1 MLCTTT
7 REGMECNF
15 MSAKGCKFVA
25 GTCHPIVEACHGCD
39 RTVSVGD
46 QAYCKS
52 YPDPASKWRTGNC
65 NFATHIKVETK
76 ESAKINPLKASKR
89 ASGKKK

>member
-1 MLCTTT
+1 MLCITT

-15 MSAKGCKFVA
+15 MSPKGCRFTA
-25 GTCHPIVEACHGCD
+25 GTCHPIVEACQGCD
-39 RTVSVGD
+39 RTVTAGE

-52 YPDPASKWRTGNC
+52 YPDPASKWRNGPC
-65 NFATHIKVETK
+65 NFATHIKAESK

-89 ASGKKK
+89 ASAKKK